1 MLKESE
7 IQVQRLVDNLAANS
21 VGELELDQLLDESPR
36 VIERGTEQKKS
47 QFDDQ
52 VDKNASDLFRLCTS
66 LDGGDYSI
74 NDELSYPGLRRR
86 QERAHQGEKAEANG
100 GPAVGLP
107 HELDSLG
114 SMGERAME
122 FFPPLQQGGHRKT
135 PPKRNRLGR
144 KLARLIG

>member
-36 VIERGTEQKKS
+36 VIEPGTEQKKS

-52 VDKNASDLFRLCTS
+52 IDKNASDLFRRCTS

-74 NDELSYPGLRRR
+74 HDELSLPRLETPAGARPPG
-86 QERAHQGEKAEANG
+86 
-100 GPAVGLP
+100 
-107 HELDSLG
+107 
-114 SMGERAME
+114 
-122 FFPPLQQGGHRKT
+122 
-135 PPKRNRLGR
+135 
-144 KLARLIG
+144 